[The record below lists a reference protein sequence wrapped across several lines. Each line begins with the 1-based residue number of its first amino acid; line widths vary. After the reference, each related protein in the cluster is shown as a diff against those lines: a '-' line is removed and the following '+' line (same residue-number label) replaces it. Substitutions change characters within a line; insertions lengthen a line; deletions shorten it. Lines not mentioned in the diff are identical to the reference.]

1 DILGHIYEQFL
12 GKVITLTKGHQAKIE
27 EKPEVRKA
35 GGVYY
40 TPTYIV
46 NYIVKNTVG
55 KLLEDRTAGTKGTAS
70 KLRVLDPACGSGS
83 FLLGAYQFLLDWHLE
98 QYLKDDPQKSARG

>member
-1 DILGHIYEQFL
+1 M
-12 GKVITLTKGHQAKIE
+12 E

-46 NYIVKNTVG
+46 EYIVQNTVG
-55 KLLEDRTAGTKGTAS
+55 KLLEGLTPKEAARLKI
-70 KLRVLDPACGSGS
+70 LDPAYGSGTS
-83 FLLGAYQFLLDWHLE
+83 PSAHFSIFWSGTRSITPRTTPRNMRRPKRPRSSRAGAA
-98 QYLKDDPQKSARG
+98 SGC